1 MAFIALFEE
10 CKRTLGVRAQAF
22 VEIFDYL
29 DSIQNP
35 SIIEVGPFQAELKKS
50 IGTETRLFDCYVEDR
65 GGKHLAV
72 SPYYDICEETK
83 KHTVGTYVYNEHP
96 VEFLA
101 QVCGKIDCL
110 YLNDYLTSSPS
121 STYSA
126 ALHLQELFA
135 ARDLLKDGTLI
146 VVEDHSTGKGWY
158 EITKSTELVDEL
170 MFSLGIKPLISGDSG
185 TMAWIWKNLPGVKD
199 VLD

>member
-1 MAFIALFEE
+1 
-10 CKRTLGVRAQAF
+10 
-22 VEIFDYL
+22 
-29 DSIQNP
+29 
-35 SIIEVGPFQAELKKS
+35 
-50 IGTETRLFDCYVEDR
+50 
-65 GGKHLAV
+65 V
-72 SPYYDICEETK
+72 SPYFDICEETK
-83 KHTVGTYVYNEHP
+83 KHTVGTYVYNEQS

-101 QVCGKIDCL
+101 QVCGKIDML
-110 YLNDYLTSSPS
+110 YLNDYLISSPS